1 MPASPEPAPQA
12 PDPTITRRVEDEL
25 TRLLYRSAGFGLFSN
40 FVLAGVLAM
49 GTWRHFP
56 AQQTLGWLAGIFVVT
71 LARLAL
77 HGAFMRLDP
86 AAHALP
92 GWRLA
97 FLVGTAISG
106 AVWGTAG
113 WVLHGSGSIFAEIL
127 LLIIIAGMNAGA
139 ARSLAP
145 VLGCYVAYVICTL
158 IPLTLHFLRADDE
171 GAGIMALV
179 MITYA
184 LFLLNT
190 AKLHHSDLR
199 RLYQLIFENADLVEK
214 HTLAKEKA
222 EAANKAKGDFLAT
235 MSHEIRTPMN
245 GIIGMLQLLRESPLT
260 AEQKVQV
267 EIASGSADT
276 LLRLLNEILD
286 LSKIESGKVEFE
298 RLPFRPGTAMREIVD
313 LLGPRAQERGLGL
326 HLSLPADQDLLVQGD
341 SVRLKQVLLNLIG
354 NAIKFTAEGRI
365 DAELDVVE
373 RKAHEVV
380 LAFRV
385 RDTGIGISPETQAK
399 LFQAF
404 SQGDS
409 STTRRYGGS
418 GLGLSISQR
427 LVRQMGGE
435 IIVTSEP
442 ARGATFA
449 FTVTFPLALDVAPPA
464 PDGTISTDVYL
475 NLRGR
480 VLVAEDDPVNQRV
493 VQLMLERIGL
503 EYVLVENGREA
514 VSTAARGEIDLVLM
528 DCQMPEMDG
537 FEATRRI
544 RALSGSRHVPIIALT
559 ANVMTEDRLACTAA
573 GMDDFVAKPIRQEEL
588 RATLARWLQRPA
600 AN

>member
-1 MPASPEPAPQA
+1 MSARPEPAPPA
-12 PDPTITRRVEDEL
+12 TDSTIARRVQDEL

-40 FVLAGVLAM
+40 FVLAGVLVM
-49 GTWRHFP
+49 GIWRHFP
-56 AQQTLGWLAGIFVVT
+56 AHQSLGWLGAIFAVSIARAGLN
-71 LARLAL
+71 LAFQRV
-77 HGAFMRLDP
+77 DP
-86 AAHALP
+86 GAHALP

-106 AVWGTAG
+106 AVWGAG
-113 WVLHGSGSIFAEIL
+113 GWLFHGSGSVFAEIL

-145 VLGCYVAYVICTL
+145 VLGCYVAYVVCTL
-158 IPLTLHFLRADDE
+158 APLTLHFLRVEDE

-179 MITYA
+179 VVTYA

-190 AKLHHSDLR
+190 AKLHHHDLQ
-199 RLYQLIFENADLVEK
+199 RLHQLIFENADLVER
-214 HTLAKEKA
+214 HALAKEKA

-260 AEQKVQV
+260 AAQKTQV

-298 RLPFRPGTAMREIVD
+298 RLPFRPGAAMREIVD
-313 LLGPRAQERGLGL
+313 LLGPRAREKGLGL
-326 HLSLPADQDLLVQGD
+326 HLSLPADEDLLVQGD

-365 DAELDVVE
+365 DAELDVVD
-373 RKAHEVV
+373 RQAHEVT

-427 LVRQMGGE
+427 LVHQMGGE
-435 IIVTSEP
+435 IRVTSDP
-442 ARGATFA
+442 GRGAAFA
-449 FTVTFPLALDVAPPA
+449 FTVTFPLALEESPPA
-464 PDGTISTDVYL
+464 PVGTISHDVNL

-503 EYVLVENGREA
+503 EYVIVENGRAA
-514 VSTAARGEIDLVLM
+514 VTTAARGEIDLVLM

-544 RALSGSRHVPIIALT
+544 RAQPGSRHLPIIALT
-559 ANVMTEDRLACTAA
+559 ANVMAEDRLACAAA
-573 GMDDFVAKPIRQEEL
+573 GMDDFVAKPIRHDEL

-600 AN
+600 AG